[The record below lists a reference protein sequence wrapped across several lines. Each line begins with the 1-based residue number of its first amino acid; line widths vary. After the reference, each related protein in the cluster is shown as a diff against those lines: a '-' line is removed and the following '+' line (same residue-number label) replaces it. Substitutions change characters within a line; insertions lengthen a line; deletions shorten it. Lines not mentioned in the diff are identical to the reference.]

1 MANNRIQIKRSTA
14 NSVVTGLQAGE
25 LAFTGNGN
33 VLFIGNPADG
43 ASVRIGGLQTPGTLT
58 ANQALVANSTSGI
71 DKIIVANAAISQLN
85 ANGATG
91 TAGQILKSGG
101 AGANSYWDSGA
112 ATVAGSDTQVQFND
126 GGVLGADAG
135 LTYNKSTDTL
145 STNNVLATSSVNATT
160 LSVGSSFVANN
171 SRLVIGTTVGV
182 QANGGIGSAGQ
193 VLTSNG
199 TTVFW
204 AAASTAD
211 VTGVTAGDGLTGGG
225 TTGDLSLAVGAGN
238 GISVSADAVSVLA
251 NSGLVAN
258 ATGLH
263 ILTTGDTTLIAN
275 ATGLYVNDATISIAT
290 SQLTGDVALGTQT
303 SGNYVATITAGAGIS
318 GSSSSEGGAATI
330 AVVANSGIVSNAT
343 GVYVNTAYIG
353 TLTANNANNLGGQL
367 PAYYTNATNITTG
380 TLPYA
385 QIPANVINTTAAF
398 TRTGITTFSANIVL
412 GSSGVS
418 SNGGFGTAG
427 QVLHSNGT
435 ATYWA
440 ADDNSGGTVTSI
452 ATGNG
457 ISGGTITTSGTIFA
471 QGANG
476 ITVDAGGI
484 NVRAG
489 TDGGLLANATGVW
502 VVAGSG
508 LLTNA
513 TGVHVGTGNGTA
525 VDADSIRVLAGTNGG
540 LVSNSTGVYVTAA
553 NGLFVDSTGVNV
565 GQGNGISV
573 SADAVAV
580 NGGSTLT
587 VNTSGVHVNS
597 TLSITDLTL
606 SGNLT
611 VLGDLVSMNVAT
623 VAIEDPLITLAK
635 DQSNTGTFTDALD
648 IGFFGTFGNTANANY
663 TGLFRDQSDS
673 GIYKLFTGNIPLP
686 GTTVD
691 TANVNYRTSTLQAFL
706 LSGGLVSNST
716 VVNITANSTLS
727 VALVANS
734 LTLTTALGGTSGGTG
749 KKTMT
754 NNAILVGNSTNGY
767 NELVLNTNAGY
778 VLQSNGTA
786 LVYDYLDGGTF

>member
-749 KKTMT
+749 KTTMT